1 MKAFS
6 NIHIFNDSGRPIPTY
21 VSIDGKDIHGVVGID
36 YHADT
41 DSIPRVVLE
50 INSINDSG
58 IDINNAELMIKFHP
72 ETVVEAVEILQ
83 RYGIEIDE
91 DKLLNALEKENV
103 KH

>member
-1 MKAFS
+1 MNGFS
-6 NIHIFNDSGRPIPTY
+6 NIRILNEPDKLITTY
-21 VSIDGKDIHGVVGID
+21 VYIDGKPIHGVVGID
-36 YHADT
+36 YHAEVGA
-41 DSIPRVVLE
+41 IPKVTLE
-50 INSINDSG
+50 MNPILDSG